1 MVQYTLEVKGFRGLK
16 SPHRYEIGK
25 INALVAPTGSGKSSV
40 LDALRFALTGAEPAG
55 QMISQ
60 GEDLCVVRV
69 TFPSGNYYTRAKY
82 SDKRGSKYSVNGKP
96 STLAKMN
103 MAIQN
108 ELGGIPTGNARTIAS
123 GEMLSSI
130 GSRQFGELILSYMPE
145 TMTAADI
152 FPVLKKKNAYIV
164 SVVRELLPDGEF
176 GTEALDSLHKTCTE
190 RKKILKKKISEL
202 NGALSTG
209 GLQQQ
214 DGLPD
219 RDTVINEIKELR
231 SDRDRQIIQRQKKEE
246 YDRAVAQH
254 ERFLSVVNR
263 LENEIR
269 EISAVAHTP
278 EERRSAA
285 LLMEAHNAT
294 VMTSRAALNGIE
306 ANEKILQKAIET
318 INQPVCPLSD
328 RLVCTTDK
336 TKVIKEMTDS
346 LQELKEQKSFHQQ
359 QLDTARDKIKEAEE
373 ALRKIDRDNAEASK
387 KGILIRQLEETRKA
401 EPVIPEM
408 PAPAGNIQEI
418 DAQIEKKNAVLAA
431 IESGARLKR
440 YRELRDEYELKL
452 ADYEYLAQAFGPKG
466 EVKQTIME
474 MYLREFEDPCNRK
487 AAGIFNGMGIRFEAE
502 NGITIYCDP
511 TGLGQ
516 YIPFESLSAGEKA
529 AVTFIL
535 VLTLADISGF
545 RTVIIDELSVLDRD
559 TFAKLIE
566 TVKKAEDEYDSVIFA
581 CVEHDDIRKLL
592 EEENIPIIRPQ

>member
-1 MVQYTLEVKGFRGLK
+1 M
-16 SPHRYEIGK
+16 
-25 INALVAPTGSGKSSV
+25 
-40 LDALRFALTGAEPAG
+40 
-55 QMISQ
+55 
-60 GEDLCVVRV
+60 
-69 TFPSGNYYTRAKY
+69 
-82 SDKRGSKYSVNGKP
+82 
-96 STLAKMN
+96 
-103 MAIQN
+103 
-108 ELGGIPTGNARTIAS
+108 
-123 GEMLSSI
+123 
-130 GSRQFGELILSYMPE
+130 
-145 TMTAADI
+145 
-152 FPVLKKKNAYIV
+152 
-164 SVVRELLPDGEF
+164 
-176 GTEALDSLHKTCTE
+176 
-190 RKKILKKKISEL
+190 
-202 NGALSTG
+202 
-209 GLQQQ
+209 
-214 DGLPD
+214 
-219 RDTVINEIKELR
+219 
-231 SDRDRQIIQRQKKEE
+231 
-246 YDRAVAQH
+246 
-254 ERFLSVVNR
+254 NR